1 MGSAKRMRRFNPKN
15 KSGVPSRED
24 ALECTPVKNDR
35 VEEYRL
41 ENGDLQLSYPVTT
54 RPWLA
59 GFVRRMGRKSE
70 GTYLKKLQL
79 DALGTEVWE
88 LLDGGSRVR
97 DVIRQFAARHRLQ
110 KREAELAVT
119 RFLRELGKRGLIGL
133 R

>member
-1 MGSAKRMRRFNPKN
+1 MRRFNAKK
-15 KSGVPSRED
+15 KSGLPSRED
-24 ALECTPVKNDR
+24 ALECTPIKNDR
-35 VEEYRL
+35 VEESRL
-41 ENGDLQLSYPVTT
+41 ENGELQLSYPVTS

-59 GFVRRMGRKSE
+59 GLARRLGRKPKE
-70 GTYLKKLQL
+70 TYLKKLQL

-110 KREAELAVT
+110 QREAELAVT

>member
-1 MGSAKRMRRFNPKN
+1 MRRFNAKN
-15 KSGVPSRED
+15 KGGVPSRED

-35 VEEYRL
+35 VEESRL
-41 ENGDLQLSYPVTT
+41 ENGELQLSYPVTS
-54 RPWLA
+54 RRWLA
-59 GFVRRMGRKSE
+59 GFFRWGGRKSE

-88 LLDGGSRVR
+88 LLDGCVRVR
-97 DVIRQFAARHRLQ
+97 DVIGQFAARHRLQ
-110 KREAELAVT
+110 QREAELAVT

>member
-1 MGSAKRMRRFNPKN
+1 MLSRKK
-15 KSGVPSRED
+15 KSGLPSRED

-35 VEEYRL
+35 VEESRL
-41 ENGDLQLSYPVTT
+41 DNGELQLSYPVAS

-59 GFVRRMGRKSE
+59 GFFRRGGKKSE
-70 GTYLKKLQL
+70 KIYLKKLQL

-110 KREAELAVT
+110 QREAELAIT

>member
-1 MGSAKRMRRFNPKN
+1 MLSRKK
-15 KSGVPSRED
+15 KSGLPSRED
-24 ALECTPVKNDR
+24 ALECTPIKNDG
-35 VEEYRL
+35 VEESRL
-41 ENGDLQLSYPVTT
+41 ENGELQLSYPVTS

-59 GFVRRMGRKSE
+59 GLARRLGRKPYE
-70 GTYLKKLQL
+70 TYHKKLQL

-88 LLDGGSRVR
+88 LMDGGTRVR

-110 KREAELAVT
+110 QREAELAVT